1 VIGWGVVATGGIADV
16 VTSDM
21 RLVSGTAVRA
31 VSSRDVHRA
40 SEFASRHEIPKAY
53 GDYRELIADPSVDV
67 VYVATPHSSHYSVA
81 REALLAGKAVLCEK
95 PLTVSLAAASEL
107 VAVARERGVFLMEA
121 MWTRFN
127 PLVRKLRQLVK
138 DGSIGQ
144 VRSVHADFGG
154 LFPSDLTH
162 RVWDPAAGGG
172 SLLDVGIYPVSLAHM
187 LLGAPTDIVTHGL
200 VRNGVDASAALLLR
214 YPDGVFAQLSSS
226 LIGDYPVQ
234 ATIVGTKGR
243 IELLPEFFR
252 VTSMVVTHGTSQR
265 VEEADLHG
273 HGYTYQIAEVNERIL
288 AGDKE
293 SPEMPLD
300 DTLAVMR
307 TLTTALDQI
316 GVIYPD
322 TVR

>member
-21 RLVSGTAVRA
+21 RRADGTEVRA
-31 VSSRDVHRA
+31 VSSRDIRRA
-40 SEFASRHEIPKAY
+40 AEFAARHEIAKSY
-53 GDYRELIADPSVDV
+53 GDYRELIADPAVDV
-67 VYVATPHSSHYSVA
+67 VYVATPHSSHYAVT

-95 PLTVSLAAASEL
+95 PLTVSLAAAEEL
-107 VAVARERGVFLMEA
+107 VALARQQGVFLMEA

-127 PLVRKLRQLVK
+127 PLVRRMRQLIK
-138 DGSIGQ
+138 DGAIGQ
-144 VRSVHADFGG
+144 IRSVQADFGG
-154 LFPSDLTH
+154 LFPEDLTH

-187 LLGAPTDIVTHGL
+187 LLGEPAGIVTHGL
-200 VRNGVDASAALLLR
+200 VRNGVDAEAALLLK

-243 IELLPEFFR
+243 IELLPEFFK
-252 VTSMVVTHGTSQR
+252 VSEMVVLGERESISL
-265 VEEADLHG
+265 DG
-273 HGYTYQIAEVNERIL
+273 NGYTYEIAEVNERIL
-288 AGDKE
+288 AGDTE

-307 TLTTALDQI
+307 TLTTALEQL
-316 GVIYPD
+316 GVNYPN